1 MTESTRNEVEGKI
14 HEVKGSV
21 KQKVGQITDNPKL
34 EIEGTT
40 ENLAGHLQ
48 DKVGQ
53 VQKVVEKP

>member
-1 MTESTRNEVEGKI
+1 VEGKI